1 MKKGISLILAVALLS
16 SILCACSSGTDDKAD
31 KETSGTKTKNI
42 AGYVFDVPETW
53 KDGENTDDL
62 QYYYPENGMLM
73 VAYTPLDQSL
83 SDEASRN
90 EFVSGFTSGM
100 ASAEINSE
108 SEITVSNSTAYQYDI
123 AVSMDEKDW
132 ESSFVVFDGDGGVVS
147 FFMATTKDSGNDYS
161 SDFESVLDSVKSVN
175 NSASTG
181 EATAPNDSE
190 TAAKNIKVNPVQ
202 TKDGLLC
209 VFITNKNDF
218 VVDELSVQINFK
230 DENGTTIDT
239 DDDAHDMV
247 LPGST
252 VVSRIEAPS
261 SYSDFEVVKN
271 VEMGAHPSYEN
282 HSEDIAVNSNQGED
296 CIIVE
301 FTNNSSVDIEELE
314 YIAVF
319 YNGNDI
325 ATVSYP
331 QDVMDIASGS
341 TITEKIDTYSE
352 EYDRFEIYLNQ
363 AHTFGL

>member
-1 MKKGISLILAVALLS
+1 MKRMIALILAATLLS
-16 SILCACSSGTDDKAD
+16 FSLCACSSSTDD
-31 KETSGTKTKNI
+31 KETSETKVENI
-42 AGYVFDVPETW
+42 AGYDFEVPETW
-53 KDGENTDDL
+53 EDGENTDDL

-73 VAYTPLDQSL
+73 VAYQPSDQSL
-83 SDEASRN
+83 SDENLRN
-90 EFVSGFTSGM
+90 EFISGFMSEM
-100 ASAEINSE
+100 ESAEINSE
-108 SEITVSNSTAYQYDI
+108 SETTISNTTAYQYDLD
-123 AVSMDEKDW
+123 VSIDGESW
-132 ESSFVVFDGDGGVVS
+132 ASSFVIFNGNDGVIG
-147 FFMATTKDSGNDYS
+147 FFMATRKDSGNDYS
-161 SDFESVLDSVKSVN
+161 SDFESVLDSIKSVN
-175 NSASTG
+175 NSASAG
-181 EATAPNDSE
+181 EATAENDSE
-190 TAAKNIKVNPVQ
+190 TAAKNIEVNPVQ

-218 VVDELSVQINFK
+218 IVDELSVQINFK

-271 VEMGAHPSYEN
+271 VELGAHPSYEN

-314 YIAVF
+314 YIAVL